1 MPELSKLEPRDCPV
15 CGSNSGTGVPFLER
29 NFRADRVDAMSF
41 ASRKAPEYMSYALS
55 RCPTCDAV
63 YAREAPTISEIGAA
77 YHSAGFDSK
86 AEALDAAETYE
97 RALRG
102 HLLPMPDKGGA
113 LEIGTGTGAFLQRL
127 RRLGFT
133 GLAGVEPSR
142 AAIDAADEDIRPS
155 IREGLFRGADFE
167 AESFSL
173 IACFMTLEHV
183 SEPATL
189 LRDAHRLMKPD
200 GILACVVHDWRA
212 WNNRVLGRRAPIID
226 IEHLQ
231 IFSRKSVGELFRR
244 AGFVGIECRSFRNRY
259 RWAYWN
265 RMLPLPMPLKRASES
280 LLSSSGLGGL
290 RLSMNVG
297 NLMVVARKRN
307 DA

>member
-1 MPELSKLEPRDCPV
+1 MPTLTNLQPRDCPV
-15 CGSNSGTGVPFLER
+15 CGSSSQTGVPFLEG
-29 NFRADRVDAMSF
+29 NIRADRVDAMSF

-63 YAREAPTISEIGAA
+63 YAREAPATSELGAA

-97 RALRG
+97 RALRSR
-102 HLLPMPDKGGA
+102 LAPMRDKRGV

-127 RRLGFT
+127 RELGFT
-133 GLAGVEPSR
+133 GLVGVEPSR

-167 AESFSL
+167 AASFSL

-183 SEPATL
+183 AEPAVI
-189 LRDAHRLMKPD
+189 LRDAHRLLKP
-200 GILACVVHDWRA
+200 GGLLACVVHDWRA
-212 WNNRVLGRRAPIID
+212 WNNRLLGRRAPIID

-231 IFSRKSVGELFRR
+231 LFSRKSVDELCRR
-244 AGFVGIECRSFRNRY
+244 CGFVGIECRSFRNRY
-259 RWAYWN
+259 RWSYWN
-265 RMLPLPMPLKRASES
+265 RMLPLPSPLKRASES
-280 LLSSSGLGGL
+280 FLAGSGLGGL

-297 NLMVVARKRN
+297 NLMVVAHKKN